1 MANEQFKGRI
11 GPTVTESKPWWPDLP
26 QPRDGAPN
34 VVVILFDDTGFS
46 HFGCYGSTIDTP
58 NIDKLA
64 KGGLRY
70 TNFHTTAL
78 CSPTRAALL
87 TGRNH
92 HSVGMRGL
100 SNWNT
105 GFPNCTGTITKSAA
119 TLAEQ
124 LRPSGY
130 STFAVGKW
138 HLTPME
144 ETSAA
149 GPYDQWPLGRG
160 FDRYYGFIQGETD
173 QFIPEL
179 YYDNHPVDP
188 PKTPE
193 QGYHLSEDLIDRSI
207 GFIRDQKSA
216 IPERPF
222 FLYLCFGATHA
233 PHQAPP
239 EYIEKYRGRFDAG
252 WDKVRQDWFE
262 RQKKLGIIPAD
273 TELAPRNPGVEPWDS
288 LSENQKKLA
297 LRLQEAFA
305 GFLDHTDAQI
315 GRLIDFLDQIGELDN
330 TALFLMSDNGASQEG
345 GPNGIVNSMQY
356 FNGLNPSVDDSLK
369 QLDEIGGPL
378 AHNNYPWGWA
388 QVGNCPGK
396 RYKQNTHGG
405 GIRDPLI
412 VHWPQGVRDPGSIRH
427 QFHHVTDI
435 APTVLE
441 IVGVEPAPTMNGI
454 PQMPIHGQSLAYT
467 FAEEGRTA
475 PTTKQ
480 VQYFEMFGH
489 RGIWANGWKA
499 VAYHNAGQPFENDE
513 WELYHLDKDFSECR
527 NLATTH
533 PEKLREMVDLWWIEA
548 GKNGVLPLDDRRQEL
563 WRPTPRKR
571 TPRNRRRYVIL
582 PPVGHINSDVAPAI
596 GNRTFRITAEIDRPT
611 ANSQGCLVSYGASTN
626 GLALYILGDRVVF
639 DYNLFRS
646 HFKAVSDRPVPAGA
660 SSVGVAFERLGKN
673 GRATVLINGEA
684 CGTVEIPFVLRMIS
698 TLGMDIGRD
707 AGAAVSTDY
716 VAPFVFEGTIKR
728 VTFDLPD
735 RGPDA
740 ERQAE
745 RAQIR
750 ADMARQ

>member
-1 MANEQFKGRI
+1 MADEFKGRI
-11 GPTVTESKPWWPDLP
+11 GPTITESKPWWPDLP

-58 NIDKLA
+58 NIDRLA
-64 KGGLRY
+64 RGGLRY

-193 QGYHLSEDLIDRSI
+193 QGYHLSEDLIDRGI

-233 PHQAPP
+233 PHQAPKQ
-239 EYIEKYRGRFDAG
+239 YLDKYKGRFDAG

-288 LSENQKKLA
+288 LSDNQKKLA

-315 GRLIDFLDQIGELDN
+315 GRLIDFLSSIGELDN

-345 GPNGIVNSMQY
+345 GPNGIINSMQY
-356 FNGLNPSVDDSLK
+356 FNGLNPSVDESMK
-369 QLDEIGGPL
+369 QLDEIGGPH

-435 APTVLE
+435 TPTVLE
-441 IVGVEPAPTMNGI
+441 IVGVEPASTMNGI
-454 PQMPIHGQSLAYT
+454 PQMPIHGKSLAYT

-499 VAYHNAGQPFENDE
+499 VAFHNAGQPFESDE
-513 WELYHLDKDFSECR
+513 WELYHLDKDFSECK
-527 NLATTH
+527 NLAKSH

-596 GNRTFRITAEIDRPT
+596 GNRTFKITAEIDRPT
-611 ANSQGCLVSYGASTN
+611 ATSQGCLVSYGASTN

-646 HFKAVSDRPVPAGA
+646 HFKAVSDRPVPTGA

-673 GRATVLINGEA
+673 GRASVLINGEA

-716 VAPFVFEGTIKR
+716 VAPFAFEGSIKR
-728 VTFDLPD
+728 ITFDLPD
-735 RGPDA
+735 RGPEA

>member
-1 MANEQFKGRI
+1 
-11 GPTVTESKPWWPDLP
+11 
-26 QPRDGAPN
+26 
-34 VVVILFDDTGFS
+34 
-46 HFGCYGSTIDTP
+46 
-58 NIDKLA
+58 
-64 KGGLRY
+64 
-70 TNFHTTAL
+70 
-78 CSPTRAALL
+78 
-87 TGRNH
+87 
-92 HSVGMRGL
+92 
-100 SNWNT
+100 
-105 GFPNCTGTITKSAA
+105 
-119 TLAEQ
+119 
-124 LRPSGY
+124 
-130 STFAVGKW
+130 
-138 HLTPME
+138 ME

-239 EYIEKYRGRFDAG
+239 NYIEKYRGRFDAG

-288 LSENQKKLA
+288 LSDNQKKLA

-315 GRLIDFLDQIGELDN
+315 GRLVEFLEQIGELDN

-405 GIRDPLI
+405 GIRDPLV

-441 IVGVEPAPTMNGI
+441 IVGVEAAATVNGI

-467 FAEEGRTA
+467 FAEEARTA

-499 VAYHNAGQPFENDE
+499 VAYHNAGQPFESDD

-527 NLATTH
+527 NLAKSH

-596 GNRTFRITAEIDRPT
+596 GNRTFKITAEIDRPT

-626 GLALYILGDRVVF
+626 GLVALHSRRPRGVRLQSVPQPLQGGVGSSGSSGRVERRRGVRAPRQERPGHRADQRRCLRHRRNPVRAAHDLDARHGYRPRSGRCRLDRLRCTVRVRGY
-639 DYNLFRS
+639 DQACDVR
-646 HFKAVSDRPVPAGA
+646 PAG
-660 SSVGVAFERLGKN
+660 SWSGRRTT
-673 GRATVLINGEA
+673 GRAGPDQGRYGAAVVHEEYWEHVLSTARPRGRGDTVFA
-684 CGTVEIPFVLRMIS
+684 KQSTFVLRPLDS
-698 TLGMDIGRD
+698 R
-707 AGAAVSTDY
+707 
-716 VAPFVFEGTIKR
+716 F
-728 VTFDLPD
+728 
-735 RGPDA
+735 RGN
-740 ERQAE
+740 E
-745 RAQIR
+745 RAQQPTFLR
-750 ADMARQ
+750 RRRGS